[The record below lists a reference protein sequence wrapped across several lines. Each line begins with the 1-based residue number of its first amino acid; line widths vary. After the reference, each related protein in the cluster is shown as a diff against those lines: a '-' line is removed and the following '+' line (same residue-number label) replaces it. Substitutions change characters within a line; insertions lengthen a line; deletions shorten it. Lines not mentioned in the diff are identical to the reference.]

1 MEELEL
7 IINNMDV
14 TKFDIKTDHWVQVIH
29 IINPH
34 NFYVRPTKYREFI
47 QKLELIK
54 PTIKPSSVSEHDFV
68 IYNMDQTG
76 QEAKYAR
83 GKICYP
89 SNKNCNDKFNIFALD
104 YGYFHRA
111 IPKENLWE
119 CHQNLSKIPPL
130 ALFCQLANCAALSGN
145 DWSEDSID
153 AFKYYVN
160 NERARMI
167 ILDKTFDKL
176 VVELINSNP
185 GDIATLMALTGYS
198 TLGYVHNVI
207 SRMPTVVPQKIYF
220 KFKNINIDEI
230 LHVRVQSGKSL
241 NAFYVAEVNDYQNYI
256 KEYDTITYYT
266 KKEPKLIE
274 EKFKLNAPVCIKND
288 LGKYER
294 AIIKD
299 IIVPETKAIVK
310 LVDWGKEEQG
320 HISNMKQIPEQYL
333 NLPVLAIYCSVEENQ
348 VWDNSL
354 HRLLCPGIEF
364 LIQIKQLGKEFESP
378 NIVKIIPLNS
388 NSSGSSTI
396 YRY

>member
-7 IINNMDV
+7 LINNFDI
-14 TKFDIKTDHWVQVIH
+14 TKFDIKTDHWVHVVH

-34 NFYVRPTKYREFI
+34 NFYVRPTKYNAFI

-68 IYNMDQTG
+68 IYNMDQKG

-83 GKICYP
+83 GKIFNG
-89 SNKNCNDKFNIFALD
+89 SNENCDKFNIFALD
-104 YGYFHRA
+104 YGYFHRSV
-111 IPKENLWE
+111 PKEHLWQ
-119 CHQNLSKIPPL
+119 CNQNLSKIPPL
-130 ALFCQLANCAALSGN
+130 ALFCQLANCAALGGN
-145 DWSEDSID
+145 DWSEESID
-153 AFKYYVN
+153 AFKYYVK

-167 ILDKTFDKL
+167 IIDKTFDKL

-185 GDIATLMALTGYS
+185 SDIATLMALTGYS
-198 TLGYVHNVI
+198 TLGYVHNAI
-207 SRMPTVVPQKIYF
+207 SRMPTIVPEKLYF
-220 KFKNINIDEI
+220 KFKNININEM
-230 LHVRVQSGKSL
+230 LHVRVQSGRSL

-256 KEYDTITYYT
+256 TEYDTITYYT
-266 KKEPKLIE
+266 KKEPKLIK
-274 EKFKLNAPVCIKND
+274 EKFKLNTPMCIKND

-320 HISNMKQIPEQYL
+320 HIANMKQIPQQYL
-333 NLPVLAIYCSVEENQ
+333 KLPVVAIYCSAEEKQ

-354 HRLLCPGIEF
+354 YRFLCPGFEF
-364 LIQIKQLGKEFESP
+364 LIQIKQLGKGFESP
-378 NIVKIIPLNS
+378 NIVKIIPLHGTS
-388 NSSGSSTI
+388 FQSTK
-396 YRY
+396 